1 MSNPPAIT
9 APIAEQVEALL
20 GQMTLLEKIGQMT
33 QVEKNSLKKEDISKY
48 GLGSL
53 LSGGGGNPTP
63 NTAVSWREMVN
74 EFQAYAL
81 KSRLGI
87 PLLYGV
93 DAVHGHN
100 NVVGATIFP
109 HNIGLGAT
117 RNAELVEKIGR
128 ATAVE
133 VAATGVHWDFA
144 PAVSVP
150 RDIRWGRT
158 YEGYGADP
166 TLVGQ
171 LAAAYVRG
179 LQGELGAPDGV
190 LASVKH
196 FVGDGGTAWGSTAHY
211 EWITKMMWHDP
222 AGKSWQIDQG
232 VTDIDEATLRAVHLP
247 PYAEAIAAGARNIM
261 VSYSSWG
268 GLKMHAQ
275 HYLLTDVLKGELGF
289 TGFLVS
295 DWMAI
300 DQIDADFAT
309 AVETSLNAGLDMI
322 MVPFDYVRFIDTAVE
337 LVETGRI
344 PLARIDDA
352 VRRILTVKAE
362 MNLFAQPF
370 MGGDSLEAVGC
381 AAHRQLAREAVQQSA
396 VLLKNK
402 GDLLPLSPAA
412 GSDILMAG
420 VAADDI
426 GLQCGGWTIEWLGK
440 RGNITPGTTLW
451 QGVQAIAGEGVR
463 YEPAPLADT
472 TTPAPIGLVVL
483 AEEPYAEGAGDSD
496 ELHLSPADVA
506 LLGQM
511 RELCDQLVV
520 VLLTGRPLLI
530 TEQLPLMD
538 ALVVAWLPGTEG
550 HGVVDVLFGAAP
562 FTGRLPQAWP
572 RTEAHIPHGH
582 GPVAA
587 DVLWPLG
594 AGL

>member
-1 MSNPPAIT
+1 MTPLLSS

-33 QVEKNSLKKEDISKY
+33 QVEKNSIQKEDISKY

-87 PLLYGV
+87 PLIYGV

-117 RNAELVEKIGR
+117 HNAALVEKIGR

-133 VAATGVHWDFA
+133 VAATGVHWNFA

-166 TLVGQ
+166 ALVSQ

-179 LQGELGAPDGV
+179 LQGELDAPDGV
-190 LASVKH
+190 LACAKH
-196 FVGDGGTAWGSTAHY
+196 FVGDGGTTWDSARHY
-211 EWITKMMWHDP
+211 EWITQMLWHDP
-222 AGKSWQIDQG
+222 AGKAWRIDQG
-232 VTDIDEATLRAVHLP
+232 VTEIDEATLRAVHLP
-247 PYAEAIAAGARNIM
+247 PYIEAMAAGVRTIM
-261 VSYSSWG
+261 VSFSSWG

-275 HYLLTDVLKGELGF
+275 RYLLTEVLKGELGF

-300 DQIDADFAT
+300 DQIDADFNT
-309 AVETSLNAGLDMI
+309 AVVTAINAGLDMI
-322 MVPFDYVRFIDTAVE
+322 MVPFDYVRFINTAVAM
-337 LVETGRI
+337 VEAGHI
-344 PLARIDDA
+344 PLSRIDDA

-362 MNLFAQPF
+362 MNLFAQPER
-370 MGGDSLEAVGC
+370 GAGLLEQVGS
-381 AAHRQLAREAVQQSA
+381 AAHRQLAREAVQQSL
-396 VLLKNK
+396 VLLKNE
-402 GDLLPLSPAA
+402 GDVLPLSPTA
-412 GSDILMAG
+412 GPDILMAG
-420 VAADDI
+420 IAADDI

-451 QGVQAIAGEGVR
+451 QAVQGIAGERVR
-463 YEPAPLADT
+463 YEPTPQLGMT
-472 TTPAPIGLVVL
+472 PPAPIGLLVL

-496 ELHLSPADVA
+496 ELHLSPADMA
-506 LLGQM
+506 LLEQM
-511 RELCDQLVV
+511 RQLCDQLVLI
-520 VLLTGRPLLI
+520 LLTGRPLLI
-530 TEQLPLMD
+530 TEQLPLID

-550 HGVVDVLFGAAP
+550 LGVADVLFGDVP
-562 FTGRLPQAWP
+562 FTGRLTQAWP
-572 RTEAHIPHGH
+572 RTAAHIPHGH

-587 DVLWPLG
+587 DVLWPIG